1 MWGTLEKMATKALAY
16 STPLGMA
23 WFFILFIFRMF
34 VVAVVGGA
42 VYGDEAVSYIQ
53 GSPDKRSSSRPSP
66 SFNNISRVISNAI
79 RHSPVVKMFASTDS
93 RRFLTCD
100 FGHFI

>member
-53 GSPDKRSSSRPSP
+53 GLPDKRSRPP
-66 SFNNISRVISNAI
+66 CL
-79 RHSPVVKMFASTDS
+79 RHRLTI
-93 RRFLTCD
+93 FL
-100 FGHFI
+100 G

>member
-42 VYGDEAVSYIQ
+42 VYGDEAVS
-53 GSPDKRSSSRPSP
+53 KRYFPGYRKQSGFS
-66 SFNNISRVISNAI
+66 
-79 RHSPVVKMFASTDS
+79 
-93 RRFLTCD
+93 
-100 FGHFI
+100 G

>member
-42 VYGDEAVSYIQ
+42 VYGDEAVSKNY
-53 GSPDKRSSSRPSP
+53 
-66 SFNNISRVISNAI
+66 N
-79 RHSPVVKMFASTDS
+79 
-93 RRFLTCD
+93 
-100 FGHFI
+100 